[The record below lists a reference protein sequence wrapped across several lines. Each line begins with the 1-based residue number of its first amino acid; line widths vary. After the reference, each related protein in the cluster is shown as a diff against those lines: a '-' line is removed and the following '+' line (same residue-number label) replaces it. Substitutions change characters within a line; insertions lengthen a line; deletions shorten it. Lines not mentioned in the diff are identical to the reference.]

1 MSKNL
6 TIIQKCARVFR
17 ILVRVGLI
25 LSILGLVFG
34 AAAALLWVHWNNM
47 PASGIDALNRLMA
60 MVDKGSYYRTLATLI
75 TDAAA
80 CAISGV
86 LLWFAHSYL
95 AHELADGTPFTD
107 SGATELRR
115 LGVLTIV
122 LPLAGLIVRSLP
134 YIALDVSA
142 PYGLDNAS
150 SVVLGVV
157 LIIASVVFRYGA
169 ELAHPGEEMSW

>member
-34 AAAALLWVHWNNM
+34 AAAALLWVRWNNM
-47 PASGIDALNRLMA
+47 PASGIDALDRLMA

-86 LLWFAHSYL
+86 L
-95 AHELADGTPFTD
+95 
-107 SGATELRR
+107 
-115 LGVLTIV
+115 TIV

-142 PYGLDNAS
+142 PHGLDNAS

-169 ELAHPGEEMSW
+169 ELAHPGEEMS

>member
-25 LSILGLVFG
+25 LSIVGLVLG
-34 AAAALLWVHWNNM
+34 AAAAVLWGRWNNT
-47 PASGIDALNRLMA
+47 PDSGIDALDRLMA
-60 MVDKGSYYRTLATLI
+60 VIDRGSYYRTLATLI
-75 TDAAA
+75 ADTAA
-80 CAISGV
+80 CAISGS

-95 AHELADGTPFTD
+95 THELADGTPFTG

-115 LGVLTIV
+115 LGVLTIL
-122 LPLAGLIVRSLP
+122 LPLASLIVRAIP
-134 YIALDVSA
+134 YAAFDVSV
-142 PYGLDNAS
+142 PGGMDNAS

-169 ELAHPGEEMSW
+169 ELTQPGEELA

>member
-17 ILVRVGLI
+17 TLTRVGLI
-25 LSILGLVFG
+25 LSIVGLAFG
-34 AAAALLWVHWNNM
+34 AAAAVLWGRWNNM
-47 PASGIDALNRLMA
+47 PDSGIDALDRLMA
-60 MVDKGSYYRTLATLI
+60 VIDRGSYYRTLATLI
-75 TDAAA
+75 ADTVAS
-80 CAISGV
+80 AISGL

-95 AHELADGTPFTD
+95 THELADGTPFTD

-115 LGVLTIV
+115 LGVLTIL
-122 LPLAGLIVRSLP
+122 LPLASLIVRAIP
-134 YIALDVSA
+134 YAAFDVSV
-142 PYGLDNAS
+142 PGGMDNAS

-169 ELAHPGEEMSW
+169 ELTHTGEELA

>member
-17 ILVRVGLI
+17 ILVRVELI

-34 AAAALLWVHWNNM
+34 AAAALLWVRWNNM
-47 PASGIDALNRLMA
+47 PASGIDALDRLMA

-75 TDAAA
+75 TDAVA
-80 CAISGV
+80 CAISGL
-86 LLWFAHSYL
+86 LLWFAYSYL
-95 AHELADGTPFTD
+95 THELADGTPFTG

-115 LGVLTIV
+115 LGVLTIL
-122 LPLAGLIVRSLP
+122 LPLASLIMRAIP
-134 YIALDVSA
+134 YAALDVSA

-169 ELAHPGEEMSW
+169 ELTQPGEELA

>member
-6 TIIQKCARVFR
+6 TIIQKCAHVFR

-34 AAAALLWVHWNNM
+34 AAAALLWAHWNNM
-47 PASGIDALNRLMA
+47 PASGIDALDSLMA
-60 MVDKGSYYRTLATLI
+60 VVDKGSYYRTLGTLI
-75 TDAAA
+75 ADAVA
-80 CAISGV
+80 CAISGL

-95 AHELADGTPFTD
+95 THELADGTPFTD
-107 SGATELRR
+107 NGATELRR

-122 LPLAGLIVRSLP
+122 LPLAGLIVRAIP
-134 YIALDVSA
+134 YAAFDMSA

-150 SVVLGVV
+150 SVILGVV

-169 ELAHPGEEMSW
+169 ELAHPGEEMA

>member
-34 AAAALLWVHWNNM
+34 AAAALLWVRWNNM
-47 PASGIDALNRLMA
+47 PASGIDALDRLMA
-60 MVDKGSYYRTLATLI
+60 MVDKGSYFRTLATLI
-75 TDAAA
+75 TDAVA
-80 CAISGV
+80 CAISGL
-86 LLWFAHSYL
+86 LLWFAYSYL
-95 AHELADGTPFTD
+95 THELADDTPFTG

-115 LGVLTIV
+115 LGVLTIL
-122 LPLAGLIVRSLP
+122 LPLASLIMRAIP
-134 YIALDVSA
+134 YAALDVSA

-169 ELAHPGEEMSW
+169 ELAHPGEEMTW